1 METTTATEDPRA
13 ALLGVYKVPEH
24 LFVRGEGCD
33 LIDEN
38 GRRFLDF
45 TAGIAVNAL
54 GYGSPVFREA
64 VERALE
70 SGLVHTSNLF
80 RTSPGEELA
89 AELLKLTFPGK
100 VFFCNSGGEAGE
112 ACFKFARRWA
122 KGVGG
127 EEKVEFVSFHG
138 AFHGRLF
145 GTLAATDRPDYRR
158 PFEPLMPGVH
168 FARVGDIAS
177 VDALVSRE
185 RTAAVVLET
194 VQGEGG
200 VRPVPMA
207 FLREVR
213 DLCRQRDVAL
223 ILDEIQCGVGRSGR
237 MFAYEESGITPDL
250 LSVAKPLGGG
260 LPIGAVVMAPHI
272 ADAVR
277 PGDHGTTF
285 GGGPF
290 VTSVALAVLRT
301 IAEPAF
307 LAAVVER
314 GERLGAG
321 LRALVG
327 KHARVRDAR
336 GVGLMWGLELEDA
349 VAPVVAAAR
358 EEGLLL
364 VGAGANVI
372 RFLPPL
378 VVSDTEIERGL
389 GILDRVLATS

>member
-1 METTTATEDPRA
+1 MVTTTEDPRG
-13 ALLGVYKVPEH
+13 ALLGVYKVPPQ
-24 LFVRGEGCD
+24 LFVRGEGCE
-33 LIDEN
+33 LIDEE

-54 GYGSPVFREA
+54 GFGSPIFRDAVQEA
-64 VERALE
+64 LS

-80 RTSPGEELA
+80 RTRPAEELA
-89 AELLKLTFPGK
+89 TELLRLTFPGR
-100 VFFCNSGGEAGE
+100 VFFCNSGAEAGE

-127 EEKVEFVSFHG
+127 ADKVEFVSFHG

-145 GTLAATDRPDYRR
+145 GTLAATDRPDYRK

-168 FARVGDIAS
+168 FAEVENIRS
-177 VDALVSRE
+177 VDSLVSRE

-194 VQGEGG
+194 IQGEGG
-200 VRPVPMA
+200 VRAISPG

-213 DLCRQRDVAL
+213 DLCCERDVAL

-237 MFAYEESGITPDL
+237 MFAYEAAGITPDL

-260 LPIGAVVMAPHI
+260 LPIGAVIMAPHI
-272 ADAVR
+272 AEAVN

-290 VTSVALAVLRT
+290 VATVALAVLRA
-301 IAEPAF
+301 IADPAF
-307 LAAVVER
+307 LRTVIRR
-314 GERLGAG
+314 GEQLGKG
-321 LRALVG
+321 LKGLQAR
-327 KHARVRDAR
+327 HARVKDAR
-336 GVGLMWGLELEDA
+336 GVGLMWGLELEGP
-349 VAPVVAAAR
+349 VAPVIAAAR

-378 VVSDTEIERGL
+378 IVSEDEVDRGL
-389 GILDRVLATS
+389 GILDRVLAAP

>member
-1 METTTATEDPRA
+1 MVTTTDDPRA
-13 ALLGVYKVPEH
+13 ALLGVYKVPQQ

-33 LIDEN
+33 LIDEE

-54 GYGSPVFREA
+54 GFGSPIFRDA
-64 VERALE
+64 VQDALS

-80 RTSPGEELA
+80 RTRPAEELA
-89 AELLKLTFPGK
+89 AELLRLTYPGR

-127 EEKVEFVSFHG
+127 EDKVEFVSFHG

-145 GTLAATDRPDYRR
+145 GTLAATDRPDYRK

-168 FARVGDIAS
+168 FAQVEDIRS
-177 VDALVSRE
+177 VEALVSRE

-200 VRPVPMA
+200 VRPISPG
-207 FLREVR
+207 FLRELR
-213 DLCRQRDVAL
+213 DLCCERDVAL

-237 MFAYEESGITPDL
+237 MFAYEAAGITPDL

-272 ADAVR
+272 AEAIQ

-290 VTSVALAVLRT
+290 VATVALAVLRA

-307 LAAVVER
+307 LQQVTLR
-314 GERLGAG
+314 GEQLGKGLQDLQARHAG
-321 LRALVG
+321 V
-327 KHARVRDAR
+327 KDAR
-336 GVGLMWGLELEDA
+336 GVGLMWGLELEGP
-349 VAPVVAAAR
+349 VAPVIAAAR

-364 VGAGANVI
+364 VGAGAHVI

-378 VVSDTEIERGL
+378 VISSEEIARGL
-389 GILDRVLATS
+389 EILDRVLTSV

>member
-1 METTTATEDPRA
+1 METTTVTEDARA
-13 ALLGVYKVPEH
+13 ALLGVYKVPEQ

-33 LIDEN
+33 LIDES

-54 GYGSPVFREA
+54 GYDSPVFREA

-80 RTSPGEELA
+80 RTRPAEELA
-89 AELLKLTFPGK
+89 AELLKFTFPGK

-127 EEKVEFVSFHG
+127 DQKVEFVSFHG

-145 GTLAATDRPDYRR
+145 GTLAATDRPDYRT
-158 PFEPLMPGVH
+158 PFEPLMPGVR
-168 FARVGDIAS
+168 FARVGDLAS
-177 VDALVSRE
+177 VEALVTRE

-200 VRPVPMA
+200 VRPIPGA
-207 FLREVR
+207 FLRELR
-213 DLCRQRDVAL
+213 DLCCQRDVAL

-237 MFAYEESGITPDL
+237 MFAYEEAGITPDL

-272 ADAVR
+272 AEAIR

-301 IAEPAF
+301 IAEPNF
-307 LAAVVER
+307 LAGVVQK

-321 LRALVG
+321 LQALKE
-327 KHARVRDAR
+327 KHSRVRDAR
-336 GVGLMWGLELEDA
+336 GVGLMWGLELEDP
-349 VAPVVAAAR
+349 VAPLVAAAR
-358 EEGLLL
+358 NDGLLL
-364 VGAGANVI
+364 VGAGPNVI

-378 VVSDTEIERGL
+378 VVSDEEIQRAL
-389 GILDRVLATS
+389 AILDRVLTTS

>member
-1 METTTATEDPRA
+1 
-13 ALLGVYKVPEH
+13 
-24 LFVRGEGCD
+24 VRGEGCE
-33 LIDEN
+33 LIDED

-54 GYGSPVFREA
+54 GFGSPIFRDAVQEA
-64 VERALE
+64 LS

-80 RTSPGEELA
+80 RTRPAEELA
-89 AELLKLTFPGK
+89 AELLRLTYPGR

-127 EEKVEFVSFHG
+127 EDKVEFVSFRG

-145 GTLAATDRPDYRR
+145 GTLAATDRPDYRK

-168 FARVGDIAS
+168 FAQVEDIRS
-177 VDALVSRE
+177 VEALVSRE

-200 VRPVPMA
+200 VRPISPA
-207 FLREVR
+207 FLRELR
-213 DLCRQRDVAL
+213 DLCCDRDVAL

-237 MFAYEESGITPDL
+237 MFAYEAAGITPDL
-250 LSVAKPLGGG
+250 LSIAKPLGGG
-260 LPIGAVVMAPHI
+260 LPIGAVIMAPHI
-272 ADAVR
+272 AEAVQ

-290 VTSVALAVLRT
+290 VATVALAVLRA

-307 LAAVVER
+307 LQQVTLR
-314 GERLGAG
+314 GEQLGQG
-321 LRALVG
+321 LRDLQ
-327 KHARVRDAR
+327 ARHPGVKDAR
-336 GVGLMWGLELEDA
+336 GVGLRWGLELEGP
-349 VAPVVAAAR
+349 VAPVIAAAR

-378 VVSDTEIERGL
+378 VISGEEIARGL
-389 GILDRVLATS
+389 EILDRVLTSI

>member
-1 METTTATEDPRA
+1 METTMATEDGRA
-13 ALLGVYKVPEH
+13 ALLGVYKVPEQ
-24 LFVRGEGCD
+24 LFVRGEGCY
-33 LIDEN
+33 LIDES
-38 GRRFLDF
+38 GRPFLDF

-64 VERALE
+64 VEQALE

-80 RTSPGEELA
+80 RTSPAEELGA
-89 AELLKLTFPGK
+89 KLLELTFPGK

-127 EEKVEFVSFHG
+127 DEKTEFVSFHG

-177 VDALVSRE
+177 VEALVSRE

-200 VRPVPMA
+200 VRPVPA
-207 FLREVR
+207 DFLRELR
-213 DLCRQRDVAL
+213 DLCCQRDVAL
-223 ILDEIQCGVGRSGR
+223 ILDEVQCGVGRSGR
-237 MFAYEESGITPDL
+237 MFAYEEAGITPDL

-272 ADAVR
+272 AEAIR

-307 LAAVVER
+307 LQQVVER

-321 LRALVG
+321 LQELVA
-327 KHARVRDAR
+327 KHPRVKDAR
-336 GVGLMWGLELEDA
+336 GVGLMWGLELEDP
-349 VAPVVAAAR
+349 VALVVAEAR
-358 EEGLLL
+358 NQGLLL

-378 VVSDTEIERGL
+378 VVSDQEVEEAL
-389 GILDRVLATS
+389 GIVDRVLATS

>member
-1 METTTATEDPRA
+1 MVTTTDDPRA
-13 ALLGVYKVPEH
+13 ALLGVYKVPQQ
-24 LFVRGEGCD
+24 LFVRGEGCE
-33 LIDEN
+33 LIDED

-54 GYGSPVFREA
+54 GFGSPIFHGAVQEA
-64 VERALE
+64 LS

-80 RTSPGEELA
+80 RTRPAEELA
-89 AELLKLTFPGK
+89 AELLRLTYPGR

-127 EEKVEFVSFHG
+127 GDKVEFVSFHG

-145 GTLAATDRPDYRR
+145 GTLAATDRPDYRK

-168 FARVGDIAS
+168 FAQVEDIRS
-177 VDALVSRE
+177 VEALVSRE

-200 VRPVPMA
+200 VRPISVS
-207 FLREVR
+207 FLRELR
-213 DLCRQRDVAL
+213 ELCCERDVAL

-237 MFAYEESGITPDL
+237 MFAYEAAGITPDL

-272 ADAVR
+272 AEAIQ

-290 VTSVALAVLRT
+290 VATVALAVLRA

-307 LAAVVER
+307 LQHVNLR
-314 GERLGAG
+314 GEQLGKGLQDLQARHAG
-321 LRALVG
+321 V
-327 KHARVRDAR
+327 KEVR
-336 GVGLMWGLELEDA
+336 GVGLMWGLELEGP
-349 VAPVVAAAR
+349 VAPVIAAAR

-378 VVSDTEIERGL
+378 VISGEEIARGL
-389 GILDRVLATS
+389 EILDRVLTSV

>member
-1 METTTATEDPRA
+1 M
-13 ALLGVYKVPEH
+13 YKVPDQ
-24 LFVRGEGCD
+24 LFVRGEGCYLVD
-33 LIDEN
+33 DS

-54 GYGSPVFREA
+54 GYGSPVFRAA

-89 AELLKLTFPGK
+89 AELLRLTFPGK

-127 EEKVEFVSFHG
+127 EEKTGFVSFHG

-158 PFEPLMPGVH
+158 PFEPLMPGVQ

-185 RTAAVVLET
+185 HTAAVVLET

-200 VRPVPMA
+200 VRPVPA
-207 FLREVR
+207 GFLRELR
-213 DLCRQRDVAL
+213 DLCCQRDVAL

-237 MFAYEESGITPDL
+237 MFAYEEAGIVPDL

-272 ADAVR
+272 AEAIR

-307 LAAVVER
+307 LEGVVEKGR
-314 GERLGAG
+314 LLGAG
-321 LRALVG
+321 LRSLVER
-327 KHARVRDAR
+327 HSRVRDAR
-336 GVGLMWGLELEDA
+336 GVGLMWGLELTEP

-364 VGAGANVI
+364 VGAGPDVI

-378 VVSDTEIERGL
+378 VVSEGEIEAAL
-389 GILDRVLATS
+389 TILDRVLATS